1 MKTIGVSIPIPT
13 PYASQ
18 LRTVRQA
25 VGDPLAD
32 AVPPH
37 ITLMPPTDVRL
48 IDLPAFGEHLR
59 TVAATSKPFRMI
71 LRGTGTF
78 RPISPVVFVQ
88 VARGIGECEQL
99 ESRVRQGPVEREL
112 EFPYHPHVTIAHH
125 LDDVALDEAFDE
137 LADFKA
143 TFDVVG
149 FDLYEHGPDGVW
161 RSVDRFE
168 FGSAP
173 QGG

>member
-25 VGDPLAD
+25 VGDPLAA

-37 ITLMPPTDVRL
+37 ITLMPPTDVRT
-48 IDLPAFGEHLR
+48 IDLPAFRLHLQS
-59 TVAATSKPFRMI
+59 VAAVTNSFPMI

-99 ESRVRQGPVEREL
+99 ESRVRCGPVEREL
-112 EFPYHPHVTIAHH
+112 EFPYHPHVTIAHQ
-125 LDDVALDEAFDE
+125 LDDVALDDAFE
-137 LADFKA
+137 KLADFKA

-168 FGSAP
+168 FGAAP